1 VRYVISDA
9 PTVQY
14 GGNIVRERRIVV
26 YPMSVILVAVELFI
40 VTVSVWITLRKTHAL
55 WPGLKYGP
63 AGDVGIYWIAL
74 SVLSLIGY
82 ARYFHH
88 RVDGQRWRGIL
99 VPLVFFAPL
108 LAGQVALAV
117 MVWRVGFEVVV

>member
-1 VRYVISDA
+1 
-9 PTVQY
+9 
-14 GGNIVRERRIVV
+14 
-26 YPMSVILVAVELFI
+26 MHSVSVSLAAFELFT
-40 VTVSVWITLRKTHAL
+40 VTISVWITLRKAHAL
-55 WPGLKYGP
+55 WPGLRYGA

-82 ARYFHH
+82 ARYFHR

-99 VPLVFFAPL
+99 VPLVFLAPL
-108 LAGQVALAV
+108 LAGQIALAV